1 MASSFANRLTPAS
14 LGGSASVRYLQRA
27 GMDRPTAVAAVAVNT
42 AAGALVH
49 VLGLLVAA
57 VLIGRAT
64 LGAAHVPEGW
74 PVLVALVAVLA
85 GGGLA
90 LWSPLGRRRLV
101 LPALRAGRVGR
112 GAAPS
117 R

>member
-1 MASSFANRLTPAS
+1 MN
-14 LGGSASVRYLQRA
+14 VRYLQRA
-27 GMDRPTAVAAVAVNT
+27 GMDRPAAVAAVAVNT

-64 LGAAHVPEGW
+64 LGAAHVP
-74 PVLVALVAVLA
+74 
-85 GGGLA
+85 
-90 LWSPLGRRRLV
+90 
-101 LPALRAGRVGR
+101 RAGRYWWRWWRCSRAAGWPCGR
-112 GAAPS
+112 RSDAGGLVPRRCGRPSWPGAAPS